1 MNPDHHKKDLQ
12 KIIKRYVAGNASEE
26 EIVFIE
32 RYYHYLD
39 KVEQQ
44 SIENDDQKLAFE
56 EENFN
61 VILNNISSAKAPK
74 KLFIYRYTAAAVVL
88 LSLIG
93 VSLYL
98 ILNPSA
104 EKVEIQSAKNK
115 PLDVLPGTNK
125 AVLTLGNG
133 SKVVL
138 DGKTASNLSDRDGL
152 KISKTNNGQLVYTIT
167 EAKQVQ
173 NKVIASNTIQTPRG
187 GQYQVVLPDGSKVW
201 LNAASSLTY
210 PEIFVGKERKVKLT
224 GEAYFEV
231 AKNKNMPFIVN
242 TQSQN
247 VEVLGTHFNINS
259 YMDEQTI
266 KTTLLEG
273 SVKVSNNQFIQIL
286 KPGDQSIAGANG
298 NAAIKLVHN
307 VDTDDETAWKNG
319 QFSFNNASLKTILN
333 QLERWYDVKIDYSAI
348 PQKRYNGMVPKK
360 ANLSQVLNMLEL
372 TGNIKFQIEEGR
384 KLKVI
389 EN

>member
-32 RYYHYLD
+32 HYYHYLD
-39 KVEQQ
+39 KVEIQ
-44 SIENDDQKLAFE
+44 SIKNDDQKLVVE
-56 EENFN
+56 EENFKI
-61 VILNNISSAKAPK
+61 ILNNISSAKASK
-74 KLFIYRYTAAAVVL
+74 KLSIYRYAVAAVVL
-88 LSLIG
+88 LSVMG
-93 VSLYL
+93 GSLFL
-98 ILNPSA
+98 VLNSSI
-104 EKVEIQSAKNK
+104 EKAKIQSVKNK
-115 PLDVLPGTNK
+115 PLDILPGTTK
-125 AVLTLGNG
+125 AVLTLGDG
-133 SKVVL
+133 SRVVL
-138 DGKTASNLSDRDGL
+138 DEKTASNLSDRDGL
-152 KISKTNNGQLVYTIT
+152 KISKTNNGQLVYTVVALK
-167 EAKQVQ
+167 ELQ
-173 NKVIASNTIQTPRG
+173 NKVIATNTIQTPKG
-187 GQYQVVLPDGSKVW
+187 GQYQIILPDGSKVW

-286 KPGDQSIAGANG
+286 KPGDQAIMNASTNG
-298 NAAIKLVHN
+298 AIKLVHS
-307 VDTDDETAWKNG
+307 VDTDDATAWKNG
-319 QFSFNNASLKTILN
+319 QFSFNNASLKAILN
-333 QLERWYDVKIDYSAI
+333 QLERWYDVKIDYTAL

-372 TGNIKFQIEEGR
+372 TGNIKFEIEEGR